1 MGSFQTPASPS
12 PVTQPASVSASD
24 TFIYLSQVCSVYVAS
39 TFLCVDFHCTLQ
51 LAIVAVCTVYITTTL
66 CLSKVCIS
74 ILYQLYNFPF
84 IFWSPQLLSHSLV
97 YNTHT
102 YIHTAC
108 DCDPRGTVGEV
119 CRLGVLGEC
128 PCKSNTESQ
137 TCTMCK
143 DGFFGLDATN
153 PDGCSGDTKHA
164 SHDLT

>member
-39 TFLCVDFHCTLQ
+39 TLLCVDFHCTLQ

-66 CLSKVCIS
+66 CLSHLNTIPVVQLSLHILVSLALIS
-74 ILYQLYNFPF
+74 
-84 IFWSPQLLSHSLV
+84 LSGVQH
-97 YNTHT
+97 TH
-102 YIHTAC
+102 IHAAC

-119 CRLGVLGEC
+119 CRLGMLGEC

-153 PDGCSGDTKHA
+153 PDGCSGDTKHS